1 MYFKSTRTV
10 VSCSCFQ
17 INLILTKTKIM
28 KKLIM
33 TMTVAILTTFAAS
46 AQFMVVTTVNTPDS
60 DLNEEWGTTNFT
72 DNMGIGYVYND
83 KCVVGLVK
91 AGEEY
96 DLWGRYLWNANLY
109 VSVQAPTE
117 EMMDNLTVG
126 LGYSYD
132 VWKGLQVEPN
142 YSMGLKEDENGE
154 RAGSFNLGLSYK
166 F

>member
-1 MYFKSTRTV
+1 
-10 VSCSCFQ
+10 
-17 INLILTKTKIM
+17 M

-72 DNMGIGYVYND
+72 DNMGIGYMVND
-83 KCVVGLVK
+83 KCIAGIVR
-91 AGEEY
+91 AGEDAEGEASY
-96 DLWGRYLWNANLY
+96 DLWGRYLWNENLF

-126 LGYSYD
+126 LGYSFD
-132 VWKGLQVEPN
+132 VWKGLHVEPN
-142 YSMGLKEDENGE
+142 YSMGLKEDEVNGE
-154 RAGSFNLGLSYK
+154 REGTFSLGLSYK

>member
-1 MYFKSTRTV
+1 
-10 VSCSCFQ
+10 
-17 INLILTKTKIM
+17 M

-33 TMTVAILTTFAAS
+33 TMTVAILTTLAAS
-46 AQFMVVTTVNTPDS
+46 AQFMVTTTINTPDS

-72 DNMGIGYVYND
+72 DNMGIGYVVND
-83 KCVVGLVK
+83 TWTVGMVR
-91 AGEEY
+91 AGEDSTGEASY
-96 DLWGRYLWNANLY
+96 DLWGRYNWNANMY

-132 VWKGLQVEPN
+132 VWKGLCVEPN

>member
-1 MYFKSTRTV
+1 MR
-10 VSCSCFQ
+10 
-17 INLILTKTKIM
+17 N
-28 KKLIM
+28 LIM
-33 TMTVAILTTFAAS
+33 TLAVAILTSFAAS

-72 DNMGIGYVYND
+72 DNLGIGYMVND
-83 KCVVGLVK
+83 TWTVGLVR
-91 AGEEY
+91 AGEDSLGDASY
-96 DLWGRYLWNANLY
+96 DLWGRYNWNAIVY

-117 EMMDNLTVG
+117 EAMDNLTVG

-132 VWKGLQVEPN
+132 VWKGLCVEPN